1 LEDSIVLAYGFA
13 IREATAWRIANRKV
27 FVLTHGSNQDNI
39 YCVKDEA
46 LLTILEQTVA
56 RLSIKLDYDDL
67 RKGEVNTPGGAFVLR
82 GKRHIII
89 HKNLSVKEKVEV
101 LIEILA
107 GLDTEGV
114 HIPPEVRERIDQAR
128 RSERV

>member
-1 LEDSIVLAYGFA
+1 
-13 IREATAWRIANRKV
+13 
-27 FVLTHGSNQDNI
+27 
-39 YCVKDEA
+39 VKDEA